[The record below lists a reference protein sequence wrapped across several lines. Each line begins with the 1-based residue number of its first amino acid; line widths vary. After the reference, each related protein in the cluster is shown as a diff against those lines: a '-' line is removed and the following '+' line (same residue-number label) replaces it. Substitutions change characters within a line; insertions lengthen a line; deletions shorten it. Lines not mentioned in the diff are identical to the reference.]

1 MTPRAH
7 RPSPPEHSGLL
18 GFKPAGRS
26 SWRPSRDTPDCGHQ
40 RRTRRQRRCRA
51 TGPAQDPY
59 WDLDLLTLDDVCAL
73 LKVKKSW
80 LYDAVESGALE
91 AVRLGKQLR
100 FRPSALARYLDER
113 VSNVNGGG

>member
-1 MTPRAH
+1 VTPQIAAINAERGGNDA
-7 RPSPPEHSGLL
+7 
-18 GFKPAGRS
+18 AGRPVS
-26 SWRPSRDTPDCGHQ
+26 SQG
-40 RRTRRQRRCRA
+40 
-51 TGPAQDPY
+51 PY
-59 WDLDLLTLDDVCAL
+59 WDLDLLTPDDVCAL

-100 FRPSALARYLDER
+100 FRPSALVRYLEER